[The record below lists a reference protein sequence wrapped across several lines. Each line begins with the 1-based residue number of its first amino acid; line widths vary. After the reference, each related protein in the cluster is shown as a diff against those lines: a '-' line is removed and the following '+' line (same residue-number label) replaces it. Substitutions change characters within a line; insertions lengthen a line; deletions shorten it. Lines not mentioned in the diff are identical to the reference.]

1 MNGKKERGCLIPTVI
16 IIVAIFIGAKYF
28 GEDFSDILGMVGVF
42 ALIALP
48 YLYYQHEMNSLVG
61 FVTRER
67 ISEYYSSLHRASNL
81 IDDVYTKKYI
91 KSVEE
96 GLGDLR
102 HSLENKLRFYQ
113 EIIENDEKIY
123 ARQKN
128 KKR

>member
-1 MNGKKERGCLIPTVI
+1 MNVKKGGCFLPTVI
-16 IIVAIFIGAKYF
+16 IIVAIIIGGIYF
-28 GEDFSDILGMVGVF
+28 GGDFLEILAIVGVF

-48 YLYYQHEMNSLVG
+48 YLHYQLEMNNLVG

-67 ISEYYSSLHRASNL
+67 INEYYSSLHRVSSS
-81 IDDVYTKKYI
+81 IDDVYIREYI

-102 HSLENKLRFYQ
+102 HSLENKVRFYQ
-113 EIIENDEKIY
+113 KIIENDEKIF

-128 KKR
+128 KKQ